1 MSYRNTLS
9 SVAALLVLGAVPA
22 YADLTYSNTTG
33 GTVRLHGQLSPAI
46 MSFDDGVNS
55 YNEFVDNEM
64 SNSRVG
70 LTVIQ
75 PFGSSVLT
83 FDFLTGLGLAE
94 SFRHSQV
101 EDPKFFDW
109 DRTFVRELQVSLETE
124 TAGTFTFGQG
134 SMATDGVAQADLSG
148 TEVAM
153 YNGMEV
159 LAGGYQFLT
168 SAGALSGVVL
178 DDTFTSLDSGRR
190 FRAMY
195 ETPSF
200 NNFTI
205 TAAYG
210 KEILSTTNSDKYADI
225 ALGYG
230 NTFGDIEFLGAV
242 GFASRSLAAGGSVN
256 DTFGSGS
263 ALFPSGIS
271 VTFAAG
277 SRKDDGKYRQLKL
290 GYIADW
296 FSTGDTAF
304 AVDHHEGRDF
314 VTAGSTSESFG
325 FGVVQNFDAQNMEA
339 YLVLREYKYTE
350 TAANYLDAS
359 SVLFGT
365 RWQF

>member
-1 MSYRNTLS
+1 MSYGNTLS
-9 SVAALLVLGAVPA
+9 CVATLLVLGAVPA

-46 MSFDDGVNS
+46 LSFDDGINR

-70 LTVIQ
+70 LTVTQ
-75 PFGSSVLT
+75 PFGTSVLT

-94 SFRHSQV
+94 SFRHSQLV
-101 EDPKFFDW
+101 DPKFFDG
-109 DRTFVRELQVSLETE
+109 DRTFVRELQVSLETA

-148 TEVAM
+148 TDVAM

-159 LAGGYQFLT
+159 LAGGYQFRT

-190 FRAMY
+190 LRVMY

-230 NTFGDIEFLGAV
+230 NTFGDIEFMGAL

-256 DTFGSGS
+256 DTFGSAS
-263 ALFPSGIS
+263 ALFPSGFN

-290 GYIADW
+290 GYLADW
-296 FSTGDTAF
+296 FSVGDTAF

-314 VTAGSTSESFG
+314 VTAGSTSESYG
-325 FGVVQNFDAQNMEA
+325 FGVVQNFDAPNMEA
-339 YLVLREYKYTE
+339 YLVLRKYKYTE